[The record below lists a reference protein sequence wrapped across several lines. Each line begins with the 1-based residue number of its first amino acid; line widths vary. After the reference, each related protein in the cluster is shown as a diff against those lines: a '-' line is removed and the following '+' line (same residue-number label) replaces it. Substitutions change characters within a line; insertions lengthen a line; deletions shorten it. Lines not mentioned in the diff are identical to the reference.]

1 MLTILLG
8 DYGSGKTRTAKY
20 LAKLNGGVHLRSEML
35 VRGNVSIADKLIS
48 IMKPDK
54 DYYLDGWN
62 GNYHYGDLPE
72 ILGVTVK
79 YIVCMAAPERV
90 YAAQKK
96 KAGVAYPLPRPLDH
110 IRITTQFSAAVAL
123 TYDDNPMFADT
134 TSYPP
139 KFFEKTQWL
148 SRWMEI
154 NLYGQLNGKGEYQ
167 DVELSDRTI
176 TGLSRSYLTW
186 ERLETLVNFKG
197 KSVIDYGCNLGYFCF
212 KAESAGAIGI
222 TGIDVSPTVLAT
234 TRSIAMVKNSQ
245 VHFEVAELKGYKP
258 IPADIIMALN
268 TMHHLNYDA
277 EVLSGMLKNANEVIL
292 ELPICNLITVDKVAR
307 LYGFGYP
314 VSCNSH
320 REGRVIAVYSHLAIQ
335 PVVLKKYVYHR
346 RCEAVK
352 WWLIRTAAHWYPAR
366 VLMHILNRLPK
377 GKVK

>member
-1 MLTILLG
+1 MPLTILLG
-8 DYGSGKTRTAKY
+8 DYGSGKTMTAKY
-20 LAKLNGGVHLRSEML
+20 LAKQNGGIHLRSEML
-35 VRGNVSIADKLIS
+35 VRGNVSIADKLES
-48 IMKPDK
+48 IMKADK

-90 YAAQKK
+90 YKAQQKK
-96 KAGVAYPLPRPLDH
+96 VAINDSLPRPLDY
-110 IRITTQFSAAVAL
+110 IRATTQHSVAVAL
-123 TYDDNPMFADT
+123 TYDDNPIFADT

-154 NLYGQLNGKGEYQ
+154 NLYGQLKGKGEYQ

-186 ERLETLVNFKG
+186 ERLEKLVDFKG
-197 KSVIDYGCNLGYFCF
+197 KRIVDYGCNLGYFCF
-212 KAESAGAIGI
+212 KAENAGATAI

-234 TRSIAMVKNSQ
+234 TRSIAMVKNSK
-245 VHFEVAELKGYKP
+245 VHFVIAELKGYKP

-268 TMHHLNYDA
+268 TLHHLNYDA
-277 EVLSGMLKNANEVIL
+277 GVLKGMFKNASEVIL
-292 ELPICNLITVDKVAR
+292 ELPARDLIAVDKVAK

-320 REGRVIAVYSHLAIQ
+320 REGRVIAVYSHLERQ

-346 RCEAVK
+346 RYEALK
-352 WWLIRTAAHWYPAR
+352 WWAIRIASEHLPFQGLKRRIWRLITR
-366 VLMHILNRLPK
+366 
-377 GKVK
+377 